1 MKNFLCVLAMLAL
14 SAVPVSASERDD
26 IKAAFARLN
35 PSVAALYSLSEGG
48 DIKFLCTATAVDREE
63 DALVLLTAFHCVRRG
78 VSYLVSFGD
87 NQFHS
92 VRVWQIPGY
101 EISASDHPRAY
112 GQPKTDMALFLL
124 DDPVDVPVVAMADSA
139 TIEIGSSLVSV
150 GFPLGL
156 AKIGYEGS
164 VAGYFNRSG
173 SDEDGYVM
181 LQIFG
186 APGSSGSAV
195 VDVASG
201 EIIGVLVQARGRI
214 GLPVIFATPIHYL
227 KYLVP
232 VPTGEEVDE
241 EEVDEKVDEEKVDE
255 EDATEHDRN
264 EE

>member
-1 MKNFLCVLAMLAL
+1 MKNLLYALAMIAL
-14 SAVPVSASERDD
+14 WAAPSNACELSSERDE
-26 IKAAFARLN
+26 IKKQFARLD

-48 DIKFLCTATAVDREE
+48 DIKFLCTATAVDHEE

-101 EISASDHPRAY
+101 EISSKDHPRAY
-112 GQPKTDMALFLL
+112 GQPKTDIALFLL
-124 DDPVDVPVVAMADSA
+124 DDPVDVPTVTMADSSI
-139 TIEIGSSLVSV
+139 IEIGSSLVSV

-173 SDEDGYVM
+173 SDEDGYIM

-201 EIIGVLVQARGRI
+201 EIIGVLVQGRQARA
-214 GLPVIFATPIHYL
+214 GLPVILATPIDYL

-232 VPTGEEVDE
+232 VPTGDVVSAEKTIEEIVE
-241 EEVDEKVDEEKVDE
+241 GAAEGGIPEQ
-255 EDATEHDRN
+255 
-264 EE
+264 

>member
-1 MKNFLCVLAMLAL
+1 MLAL
-14 SAVPVSASERDD
+14 WAAPVNASERDD
-26 IKAAFARLN
+26 IKAQFARLD

-48 DIKFLCTATAVDREE
+48 DIKFLCTATAVNHEG
-63 DALVLLTAFHCVRRG
+63 DALVLLTAFHCVQRG

-87 NQFHS
+87 NRFHS

-101 EISASDHPRAY
+101 EISATEHPRAY

-124 DDPVDVPVVAMADSA
+124 NEGLDVPVVAMADSA
-139 TIEIGSSLVSV
+139 IIEIGSSLVSV

-195 VDVASG
+195 VDVSSG
-201 EIIGVLVQARGRI
+201 EIIGVLVQARGRT
-214 GLPVIFATPIHYL
+214 GLPVILATPIHYL

-232 VPTGEEVDE
+232 VPTGEEDE
-241 EEVDEKVDEEKVDE
+241 EMDEEMDE
-255 EDATEHDRN
+255 DDAEDDGEDDGASEK
-264 EE
+264 